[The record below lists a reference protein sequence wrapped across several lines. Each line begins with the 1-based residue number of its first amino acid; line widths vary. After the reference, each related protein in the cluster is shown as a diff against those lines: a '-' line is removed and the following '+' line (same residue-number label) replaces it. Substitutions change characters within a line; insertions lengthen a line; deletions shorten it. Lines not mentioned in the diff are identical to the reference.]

1 MRIRFVFFIAAALL
15 LAACSSRRVVTE
27 TTDAGQTSTAQHD
40 TAIHVGIESAGGTAK
55 HEAKHVYDSIY
66 THVIIYRYDTITQ
79 RVVEKIVI
87 EQAHVN
93 KDESQTEQRDTMH
106 VSAAEGL
113 AVHHSDSVASVIHT
127 QVVAERKADMKKRM
141 RWIFFAILLA
151 TLFFVIYRI
160 KKNMF

>member
-1 MRIRFVFFIAAALL
+1 MRIRFVFFIVCALL

-40 TAIHVGIESAGGTAK
+40 TTIHVGIEAAGGTAK
-55 HEAKHVYDSIY
+55 HETKHIYDSIF
-66 THVIIYRYDTITQ
+66 THVTIYRYDTITQ

-93 KDESQTEQRDTMH
+93 KDESQTEQRDTLQI
-106 VSAAEGL
+106 SAAEGL

-127 QVVAERKADMKKRM
+127 QVIAERKSDAKR
-141 RWIFFAILLA
+141 RLKWIFFAILLA

-160 KKNMF
+160 KKNMV